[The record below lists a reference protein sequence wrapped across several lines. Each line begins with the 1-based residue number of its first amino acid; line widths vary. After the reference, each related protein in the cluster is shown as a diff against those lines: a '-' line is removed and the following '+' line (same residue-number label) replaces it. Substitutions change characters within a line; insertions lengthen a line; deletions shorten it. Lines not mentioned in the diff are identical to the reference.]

1 VVTLFQTLH
10 TLAYVA
16 GDRMKALKD
25 EKGASAVEYA
35 VLVGVLVA
43 AIAVAVGLFGNKIA
57 AAFNGLNVGG
67 GATPAPTTAPKT
79 T

>member
-43 AIAVAVGLFGNKIA
+43 AIAVAVGLFGKRIGEV
-57 AAFNGLNVGG
+57 FSGLNVGG
-67 GATPAPTTAPKT
+67 GTAPATTTPAP
-79 T
+79 

>member
-43 AIAVAVGLFGNKIA
+43 AIAVAVGLFGSKIA
-57 AAFNGLNVGG
+57 GVFNNLDVGTGG
-67 GATPAPTTAPKT
+67 GAATTTAPKS
-79 T
+79 